1 MPLRPEIQRPL
12 RWLMLLRLVVATTL
26 LVSAFVIELAFRP
39 AVTLKPFYILTG
51 VTYLLSL
58 GYALL
63 FRRFRERPGFAAVQ
77 LVGDIGL
84 TTGVVYVT
92 GGIASAFSF
101 LYVLSVLSASI
112 LLYRRGAFLAASTAW
127 IAYAVL
133 VLLQYHGLAA
143 IHPGPEGALGPVTL
157 KRVSYALVAHLLGF
171 QAVGLLGSA
180 LSERVRETDR
190 ELAQRREDLADLQA
204 LHRNIIDSIHS
215 GIVTTD
221 VEGRIT
227 FLNLAA
233 ERMTGHRVSDQAGRS
248 LAGFLGESDRFLERV
263 ESTPARGLPL
273 RLEKPFRTARGELLH
288 LGMAV
293 SALHDRD
300 GARRGFIVI
309 FRDLTERKALEEEL
323 RLADRMSVLGRMAAS
338 MAHELR
344 NPLASMFG
352 AVQLLRKDLKL
363 TTDQDE
369 LMQVVLDESRRLDQT
384 IRDFLLFARPSPFH
398 AEDADLAQV
407 LRDSLVLLRH
417 SAELRSDHTIRTEF
431 APESVPYRFDVNL
444 MKQIF
449 WNLAK
454 NSLKA
459 MPSGGE
465 LRIQIAQGPGGGP
478 EIVFADEGV
487 GMEADEVQR
496 FFQPFETA
504 FPDGTGLGLAIVYR
518 NVQEHRGRLDVRSA
532 PGAGTR
538 FTIRLP
544 AVPAAAEAQA

>member
-1 MPLRPEIQRPL
+1 
-12 RWLMLLRLVVATTL
+12 
-26 LVSAFVIELAFRP
+26 
-39 AVTLKPFYILTG
+39 
-51 VTYLLSL
+51 
-58 GYALL
+58 
-63 FRRFRERPGFAAVQ
+63 
-77 LVGDIGL
+77 
-84 TTGVVYVT
+84 
-92 GGIASAFSF
+92 
-101 LYVLSVLSASI
+101 
-112 LLYRRGAFLAASTAW
+112 
-127 IAYAVL
+127 
-133 VLLQYHGLAA
+133 
-143 IHPGPEGALGPVTL
+143 
-157 KRVSYALVAHLLGF
+157 
-171 QAVGLLGSA
+171 
-180 LSERVRETDR
+180 VRETDR

-233 ERMTGHRVSDQAGRS
+233 ERMTGHRLREQAGRP
-248 LAGFLGESDRFLERV
+248 LAAFLGESEEFLERV
-263 ESTPARGLPL
+263 ENPTLGGRPL
-273 RLEKPFRTARGELLH
+273 RLERPFRTARGESLH

-293 SALHDRD
+293 SALRDRD
-300 GARRGFIVI
+300 GARRGFILI
-309 FRDLTERKALEEEL
+309 FQDLTEKKALEEEI
-323 RLADRMSVLGRMAAS
+323 RLNDRMSALGRMAAS

-352 AVQLLRKDLKL
+352 AVQLLRKDLRL
-363 TTDQDE
+363 TDDQDE
-369 LMQVVLDESRRLDQT
+369 LMQVVLEESRRLDQT

-398 AEDADLAQV
+398 PEDADLAQV

-417 SAELRSDHTIRTEF
+417 SAELRPDHTIRTEF

-465 LRIQIAQGPGGGP
+465 LRIQIVQTEGEGP
-478 EIVFADEGV
+478 EIVFADDGI
-487 GMEADEVQR
+487 GMEAGEVQR

-504 FPDGTGLGLAIVYR
+504 FPDGTGLGLAIVFR

-532 PGAGTR
+532 PGEGTR

-544 AVPAAAEAQA
+544 AMAAAARVGV